1 MTDNTVVIHRIRSIE
16 SGTTD
21 AILRARSTGSA
32 VRARTDSIR
41 TPGRP
46 LRDSGVKLMMLAF
59 IEYKNGL
66 HEPTAGTAEETEAD
80 LPATE
85 WAEARLTARR
95 PDQQRRPARELSS
108 SMSLAWHAHFE
119 TRSWCA

>member
-1 MTDNTVVIHRIRSIE
+1 VTDNTVVIHRIRSIE

-85 WAEARLTARR
+85 TDSGRIRAY
-95 PDQQRRPARELSS
+95 PVVPSD
-108 SMSLAWHAHFE
+108 
-119 TRSWCA
+119 